1 MIRFPFQRNKEKP
14 VVEPNTEPSYTD
26 SLYDRGLRLMRDNR
40 LRRLLDARHRV
51 YTEELDLLG
60 IRFTGRWFILVLVKE
75 TRSLQNAEGQKDD
88 LYRNICRTMDETLQ
102 DRAMR
107 SWTVLDSGDV
117 YSIVNFDSE
126 HPELQRIKIIDVVE
140 MALSMLR
147 DTEDAQLRGYVSE
160 LGECPEDIPKLH
172 QSLAF
177 LSDYERL
184 IQEDG
189 LVLTYDRLSAARH
202 QNLHQDG
209 LRSMEETQR
218 FFTAITQE
226 NYREAKAAM
235 NELISSL
242 LREVD
247 ITVMPLG
254 LVKARL
260 GYLINLLERKGAL
273 TLKEINDYYQY
284 SSLFEGDEIQAR
296 TFTRYKD
303 YIAETFP
310 CYIEYNPRTG
320 KYELHRHKAL
330 YGEALSHPSI
340 AGLVIG
346 TRPDCVDEEK
356 LDYLAGLAHG
366 GNNPSG
372 PVIVV
377 EYGIESC
384 YDETLRRI
392 NRGHDFETAR
402 RAVEMTAS
410 RGIDVGAHF
419 ILGLPGETREMLL
432 DQCETISSLP
442 LTSVKFHQLQIVK
455 GTRMEKEY
463 ATRPEEFLRLGLD
476 EYLDLVIDILERLR
490 PDLCIERVAGEV
502 PPRFVRETPWGL
514 IRNDGILKLLD
525 KRLEERNTWQG
536 RLSGR

>member
-1 MIRFPFQRNKEKP
+1 MIRFPFQRNKETP

-260 GYLINLLERKGAL
+260 GYLINLLDIGV
-273 TLKEINDYYQY
+273 
-284 SSLFEGDEIQAR
+284 
-296 TFTRYKD
+296 D
-303 YIAETFP
+303 YIRLRVDQAIFSDMFPRLDFRECENVVDLARLSDQIFGELIQRVQDTGDHSYALSWVSDLKRYIDLYYTNPSMNVSFMADKFDLNAAYMSRVFRAKVGVSIPDYIQEVRLRRAKRELSADATVTEAAERSGFGSVRSMNRAFQKTEGLTP
-310 CYIEYNPRTG
+310 G
-320 KYELHRHKAL
+320 KYRSQSADN
-330 YGEALSHPSI
+330 S
-340 AGLVIG
+340 
-346 TRPDCVDEEK
+346 T
-356 LDYLAGLAHG
+356 
-366 GNNPSG
+366 
-372 PVIVV
+372 
-377 EYGIESC
+377 ES
-384 YDETLRRI
+384 
-392 NRGHDFETAR
+392 
-402 RAVEMTAS
+402 
-410 RGIDVGAHF
+410 
-419 ILGLPGETREMLL
+419 
-432 DQCETISSLP
+432 
-442 LTSVKFHQLQIVK
+442 
-455 GTRMEKEY
+455 
-463 ATRPEEFLRLGLD
+463 
-476 EYLDLVIDILERLR
+476 
-490 PDLCIERVAGEV
+490 
-502 PPRFVRETPWGL
+502 
-514 IRNDGILKLLD
+514 
-525 KRLEERNTWQG
+525 
-536 RLSGR
+536 